1 MGRMCSTWSESGIQ
15 FESENG
21 YEVKWM
27 DILKRIINLRCNK
40 R

>member
-21 YEVKWM
+21 YEVKM
-27 DILKRIINLRCNK
+27 DGYFEKDNK
-40 R
+40 SPV